1 MRVDTGDLWLFGY
14 GSLVWRPDFDY
25 AEQRLARV
33 DGWARR
39 FWQGSVDHRGVV
51 GRPGRV
57 VTLVPAADASCWGAA
72 FRVVSEQRDAV
83 LERLDAREV
92 GGYDRVVLGLS
103 FHDGGAGEV
112 EALTYVAHADNP
124 NFLGDAPLPDIARQ
138 VLGAR
143 GPSGHNAEYVLRL
156 AESLRALG
164 AHDDHVF
171 DLAELVQR
179 GGQPD

>member
-1 MRVDTGDLWLFGY
+1 MARADADDLWLFGY

-25 AEQRLARV
+25 AELRLARV

-57 VTLVPAADASCWGAA
+57 VTLVPSAGASCWGAA
-72 FRVVSEQRDAV
+72 FRVAAAQRAAV

-92 GGYDRVVLGLS
+92 GGYDRLELRLS
-103 FHDGGAGEV
+103 FGDGGEAD
-112 EALTYVAHADNP
+112 ALTYVAHADNP
-124 NFLGDAPLPDIARQ
+124 NYLGDAPLADIARQ
-138 VLGAR
+138 VLGAV
-143 GPSGHNAEYVLRL
+143 GPSGHNVEYVLEL
-156 AESLRALG
+156 ADSLRALG

-171 DLAELVQR
+171 ALADVIKRRLQR
-179 GGQPD
+179 S